1 MPPSSISLIIIDSDR
16 YSRNA
21 IEDHLKLFGNKVALL
36 GSVGDLQDGLRLIVD
51 SNPTIVILEVKE
63 LEKGVDTIRSILSRF
78 PRTSIFVTAAEKNPD
93 WILKL
98 LRAGAVEY
106 LVKPVEK
113 IELLEALQKAG
124 RLWES
129 RQSEDAPSGKIITVY
144 NPIGGMGTTT
154 VAVNVAAALAAKN
167 EKVALVDLN
176 LFSGD
181 VATCLDV
188 TPRYTLSSV
197 TSNIARLDA
206 SFLMSVMTRHSSG
219 VYVLT
224 EPLEVEDTAGI
235 TPEQVNRV
243 LGFLKGVF
251 SYIVIDTGGPLFGC
265 NLATFKNSDHILFTT
280 VLSLPALKNAKRY
293 LAAMDKQGLTRDK
306 ITVVVN
312 RYLPK
317 ADIRV
322 EDASKVLD
330 WKVFIT
336 VPNEYADVVSSI
348 NRGVPIVK
356 LSPRS
361 TVSMAIVRLAEILK

>member
-1 MPPSSISLIIIDSDR
+1 MPSSISLIIIDSDR

-21 IEDHLKLFGNKVALL
+21 IEDHLKLFGNKISLL
-36 GSVGDLQDGLRLIVD
+36 GSVGDLQDGLRLVHD
-51 SNPTIVILEVKE
+51 RNPAIVILEVKE
-63 LEKGVDTIRSILSRF
+63 LEKGVDTIRSILSRY
-78 PRTSIFVTAAEKNPD
+78 PRTSIFVTAVEKNPD

-129 RQSEDAPSGKIITVY
+129 RQPDDAPSGKIITVY

-181 VATCLDV
+181 VATFLDV

-197 TSNIARLDA
+197 TSNISRLDA

-224 EPLEVEDTAGI
+224 EPMEVEDTAGI
-235 TPEQVNRV
+235 TPDQVNRV
-243 LGFLKGVF
+243 LAFLKGVF

-265 NLATFKNSDHILFTT
+265 NMATFKNSDHILFTT

-293 LAAMDKQGLTRDK
+293 LTAMDKQGLTRDK

-317 ADIRV
+317 ADIKV

-336 VPNEYADVVSSI
+336 VPNEYAEVVSSI

-361 TVSMAIVRLAEILK
+361 GVSSAIVKLADMLK